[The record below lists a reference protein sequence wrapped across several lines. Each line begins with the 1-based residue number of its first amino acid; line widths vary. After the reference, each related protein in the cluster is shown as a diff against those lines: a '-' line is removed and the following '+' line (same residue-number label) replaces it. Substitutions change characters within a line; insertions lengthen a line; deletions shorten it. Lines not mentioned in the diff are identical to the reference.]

1 MASAGAKG
9 GLAVKPALLIVM
21 GIYMAAMVVMGIL
34 DYRKTKGF
42 TEYAVAG
49 KRQGTLTVSMT
60 LLATVLGAST
70 TIGITDTVYT
80 IGFPGIWWL
89 LFGALGLILQAFL
102 LSERVR
108 SVNADT
114 LPHLA
119 EILVGKA
126 ASKLLAGLIVISWI
140 GVIAG
145 QLVAIHSLV
154 AFATGNSSKVLM
166 IIISLIV
173 IFYTALGGQMSVVKT
188 DRLQLVLILL
198 GLVACCI
205 YLYVS
210 TDGATAAAADQV
222 ELLNSSYGGMDLF
235 TNFFIIGG
243 VYFLGPDILSRNFLS
258 RDKKTAKR
266 GALCGGLALALVALV
281 IVLIGIW
288 ARSFLTTADIGDQKV
303 LLAVINVLPKA
314 LGLLLCIG
322 LLSAILS
329 STDTCIVN
337 AATILS
343 RDILGRK
350 RVAVVRAA
358 VIGLGVVSLLVA
370 VLGSGNIIS
379 ILTGAYSIYTPGV
392 IFPLLIAILAYRKR
406 PIRKGVWLAA
416 VITGGCFGLAGTFL
430 GDWLADIGLP
440 AGVVSHLSLI
450 GMGVSLI
457 MSLFSVKWRDSEA

>member
-1 MASAGAKG
+1 MK
-9 GLAVKPALLIVM
+9 LALLIVM

-60 LLATVLGAST
+60 LLATMLGAST

-166 IIISLIV
+166 IIVSLIV
-173 IFYTALGGQMSVVKT
+173 ILYTALGGQMSVVKT

-222 ELLNSSYGGMDLF
+222 EFLNSSYGGMDLF

-281 IVLIGIW
+281 IALIGIW

-303 LLAVINVLPKA
+303 LMAVINVLPKA

-358 VIGLGVVSLLVA
+358 VIGLGVVSLLFA

-430 GDWLADIGLP
+430 SDWLADIGLP

-457 MSLFSVKWRDSEA
+457 ISLFSVVWRESEA

>member
-1 MASAGAKG
+1 MK
-9 GLAVKPALLIVM
+9 LALLIVM

-60 LLATVLGAST
+60 LLATVLGASA

-258 RDKKTAKR
+258 RTSQ
-266 GALCGGLALALVALV
+266 V
-281 IVLIGIW
+281 
-288 ARSFLTTADIGDQKV
+288 
-303 LLAVINVLPKA
+303 
-314 LGLLLCIG
+314 
-322 LLSAILS
+322 SA
-329 STDTCIVN
+329 
-337 AATILS
+337 
-343 RDILGRK
+343 
-350 RVAVVRAA
+350 
-358 VIGLGVVSLLVA
+358 
-370 VLGSGNIIS
+370 
-379 ILTGAYSIYTPGV
+379 
-392 IFPLLIAILAYRKR
+392 
-406 PIRKGVWLAA
+406 
-416 VITGGCFGLAGTFL
+416 
-430 GDWLADIGLP
+430 
-440 AGVVSHLSLI
+440 
-450 GMGVSLI
+450 
-457 MSLFSVKWRDSEA
+457 

>member
-1 MASAGAKG
+1 MK
-9 GLAVKPALLIVM
+9 LALLIVM

-49 KRQGTLTVSMT
+49 KRRGTLTVSMT
-60 LLATVLGAST
+60 LLATVLGASA

-281 IVLIGIW
+281 IALIGIW

-303 LLAVINVLPKA
+303 LMAVT
-314 LGLLLCIG
+314 
-322 LLSAILS
+322 ILS